1 MPSASIPAS
10 PALIGAAT
18 LKTMSLP
25 AAFGLAVAL
34 SGKSHDEI
42 ESGMGWGPD
51 AARRILCMT
60 QNYWPSLPSLPR
72 LCEVLG
78 NTVIAEWVMAR
89 ATATL
94 PERHADAMDVSDAL
108 RTLDRLMRETGDVL
122 RVGGEAVADGEI
134 SDTDARRVLREL
146 MHVVPVIAAFVAG
159 LQAVREQRGN
169 R

>member
-1 MPSASIPAS
+1 MPTAPAS
-10 PALIGAAT
+10 PPAIDAAI

-25 AAFGLAVAL
+25 AAFGMAVAL

-51 AARRILCMT
+51 NARRILCMT

-89 ATATL
+89 ATASL
-94 PERHADAMDVSDAL
+94 PERHADAMGVADAM

-122 RVGGEAVADGEI
+122 RVSGDAVADGEI
-134 SDTDARRVLREL
+134 SDTDARRVLREV
-146 MHVVPVIAAFVAG
+146 MHVVPVLANFIAG
-159 LQAVREQRGN
+159 LQAVRDAQRGN